1 MVVTGSFDIQVNG
14 YAGADFCSRDLTLA
28 QCRRAC
34 DELAADGTAGI
45 LATVI
50 TDSIE
55 GICTKLAGL
64 AALREQDPAIA
75 RMIAGFHVEGPF
87 LSRKPG

>member
-1 MVVTGSFDIQVNG
+1 MTSGFDIQVNG
-14 YAGADFCSRDLTLA
+14 YAGADFCSRSLTLE

-34 DELAADGTAGI
+34 DELAIDGTAGI

-55 GICTKLAGL
+55 GISTKLARL
-64 AALREQDPAIA
+64 VAFREQDPVIA
-75 RMIAGFHVEGPF
+75 RMIAGEEP
-87 LSRKPG
+87 

>member
-1 MVVTGSFDIQVNG
+1 MAGDFDIQVNG
-14 YAGADFCSRDLTLA
+14 YAGADFCSRSLTIE

-34 DELAADGTAGI
+34 DELAADGVGGI

-55 GICTKLAGL
+55 PT
-64 AALREQDPAIA
+64 AAVKATRNIRVLSIAPLIGEALIRTSREESVSSL
-75 RMIAGFHVEGPF
+75 FY
-87 LSRKPG
+87 

>member
-1 MVVTGSFDIQVNG
+1 MAGDFDIQVNG
-14 YAGADFCSRDLTLA
+14 YAGADFCSRSLTLE

-34 DELAADGTAGI
+34 DELAADGVGGI

-55 GICTKLAGL
+55 GICDKLARL
-64 AALREQDPAIA
+64 VAYRDRDP
-75 RMIAGFHVEGPF
+75 MIA
-87 LSRKPG
+87 LSLIHI